1 MHGGHFRVD
10 LKLNYSKFFRTHSV
24 QDNPRI
30 SNWAIFCA
38 FACQSFFPNAVRPS
52 VQIFFL
58 RSGMW
63 TGDGSS
69 LLLAIKWV
77 QMVCLTQWTERPYS
91 VANSAACFEGFP
103 LLFQPC
109 VIVSVCWLES
119 TVSSSAL
126 LMKSD
131 VFAGLLP
138 CSLFQIY
145 IKSKQIW

>member
-24 QDNPRI
+24 HDNPRI
-30 SNWAIFCA
+30 SNWVPFCA
-38 FACQSFFPNAVRPS
+38 FACQSLFPNAFRPS
-52 VQIFFL
+52 VQLVSL

-77 QMVCLTQWTERPYS
+77 QTLCLTQWTERLYS
-91 VANSAACFEGFP
+91 DSAACFEGFP

-119 TVSSSAL
+119 TVTSSAL
-126 LMKSD
+126 LTMKSD

-138 CSLFQIY
+138 CSLFKSY
-145 IKSKQIW
+145 IKCKQIW